1 MSFHVIARIKFEAKM
16 VVHPQSLP
24 TYIALESPPWTK
36 TGDAYVK
43 NEELVRYT
51 LTKISNDE
59 FVLVIEQIDLFGL
72 ETGKWTD
79 EQYPVRK
86 ALVDSTIREIEHSLD
101 VKITVKEIRRE
112 VL

>member
-1 MSFHVIARIKFEAKM
+1 MPFHVIAQIKFEAK
-16 VVHPQSLP
+16 VVLHPQSLP
-24 TYIALESPPWTK
+24 TYIELDSLPWTK

-43 NEELVRYT
+43 DEDIVRYT
-51 LTKISNDE
+51 LTKTSDDE

-86 ALVDSTIREIEHSLD
+86 ALVDSTIREIEDTLS

>member
-1 MSFHVIARIKFEAKM
+1 MAFHVIAQIKFMAKV

-24 TYIALESPPWTK
+24 TFIELDSPPWTK
-36 TGDAYVK
+36 IGDSYVK
-43 NEELVRYT
+43 DEELVRYT
-51 LTKISNDE
+51 LTKISDDE
-59 FVLVIEQIDLFGL
+59 FVLVIEQIDLFWL

-86 ALVDSTIREIEHSLD
+86 ALVDSIIREIEDTLS

-112 VL
+112 VI

>member
-1 MSFHVIARIKFEAKM
+1 MPFHVIAQIKFEAK
-16 VVHPQSLP
+16 VVLHPQSLP
-24 TYIALESPPWTK
+24 TYIELESPPWTK

-43 NEELVRYT
+43 DEDIVRYT
-51 LTKISNDE
+51 LTKTSDDE
-59 FVLVIEQIDLFGL
+59 FVLVIEQIDLFGID
-72 ETGKWTD
+72 TGKWTD

-86 ALVDSTIREIEHSLD
+86 ALVDSTILEIEDTLG

>member
-1 MSFHVIARIKFEAKM
+1 MPFHVIAQIKFEAKM
-16 VVHPQSLP
+16 VIHPQSLP
-24 TYIALESPPWTK
+24 TYIELDSPPWTK

-43 NEELVRYT
+43 DEELVRYT
-51 LTKISNDE
+51 LTKISNDQ

-86 ALVDSTIREIEHSLD
+86 ALIDSTIQEIEDTLG

>member
-1 MSFHVIARIKFEAKM
+1 MAKV

-24 TYIALESPPWTK
+24 TFIELDSPPWTK
-36 TGDAYVK
+36 IGDSYVK
-43 NEELVRYT
+43 DEELVRYT
-51 LTKISNDE
+51 LTKISDDE
-59 FVLVIEQIDLFGL
+59 FVLVIEQIDLFWL

-86 ALVDSTIREIEHSLD
+86 ALVDSIIREIEDTLS

-112 VL
+112 VI

>member
-1 MSFHVIARIKFEAKM
+1 MPFHVIARIKFEAK
-16 VVHPQSLP
+16 VVGHPQSHP
-24 TYIALESPPWTK
+24 TYIELNPLLWTK
-36 TGDAYVK
+36 IGDSYVK
-43 NEELVRYT
+43 DEELVRYT

-59 FVLVIEQIDLFGL
+59 FVLVVEQIDLFGL
-72 ETGKWTD
+72 EAGKWTD

-86 ALVDSTIREIEHSLD
+86 ELVDSALREIEDTLG